1 MEEFRKKITLK
12 VELDFESWF
21 DDNNEPKTD
30 EEWVDFFYEHLFAEG
45 NVIGVEYK
53 GSQELIAIRSMR
65 VTVDNRNDKDYIS
78 NYIRENFT
86 DDAPIEYI
94 ANEIAKL

>member
-1 MEEFRKKITLK
+1 MEEFRRKITLK
-12 VELDFESWF
+12 VEIDFESWF
-21 DDNNEPKTD
+21 DGDNEPNCD
-30 EEWVDFFYEHLFAEG
+30 EEWADFFSRHLFTEG

-53 GSQELIAIRSMR
+53 DRQELVAIRSL
-65 VTVDNRNDKDYIS
+65 TISEGDKIDKDYIA

-94 ANEIAKL
+94 VNEINKL